1 MFDIEK
7 AIYRAGVVA
16 LTCLAFAVIGL
27 IVAAHWDHIEAAWQL
42 AGQ

>member
-7 AIYRAGVVA
+7 ALHKAGVVV
-16 LTCLAFAVIGL
+16 LTGFAFAVIGL
-27 IVAAHWDHIEAAWQL
+27 ILAAQWDHIEAAWQM